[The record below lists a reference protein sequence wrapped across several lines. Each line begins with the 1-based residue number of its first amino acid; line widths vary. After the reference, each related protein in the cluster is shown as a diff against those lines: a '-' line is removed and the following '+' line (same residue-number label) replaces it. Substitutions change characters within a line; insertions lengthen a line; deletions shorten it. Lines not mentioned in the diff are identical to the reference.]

1 MALTET
7 QKKWA
12 TGGSIG
18 AGVLFIGYL
27 LFRSR
32 PAHAG
37 SFLPGGQP
45 HEGHAHRKKHR
56 RPEGQDGEVRENER
70 GEYGRKKKQKR
81 HHRKREHE

>member
-12 TGGSIG
+12 VGGSIG
-18 AGVLFIGYL
+18 AGALFIGYL

-45 HEGHAHRKKHR
+45 HEEHAHRRKKRR
-56 RPEGQDGEVRENER
+56 RPEGQDGEARENER
-70 GEYGRKKKQKR
+70 GEYGKKK
-81 HHRKREHE
+81 HHRRKHEHD